1 MIGIIH
7 LIKSRLK
14 KYFTYLTIIFILVN
28 SVKMSY
34 SQKIDPVDTFKLKEV
49 FVSANKIETELNEPP
64 FNSLVIKKDEINKN
78 MAIKLSDILEEQNGI
93 FLVPDYTVGGM
104 EGVQIQGISA
114 DYIQILIDGL
124 PAIGRLSGNIDLER
138 FNLDNVKQIEIIK
151 GPSSSLYGSA
161 ALGGVINLITRKKD
175 FNSKVKINQSLGT
188 NDLFDTN
195 LTLTKKF
202 KSTNVLLGLNS
213 YSYGGYDLDNND
225 LFNTVDPKKNHS
237 LMISVNTL
245 LKDNIEIT
253 QSFKLFNENVSG
265 TNIKSK
271 LDEINILTKI
281 LQSVNKTWK
290 INYEFH
296 HANYKNNNEIVSSGE
311 INSYYYHKLNK
322 PEIRVYNSNKNNSVL
337 GLSIE
342 NEILER
348 SLFNNKINTDL
359 YSIFFQYDFKLNKKI
374 FMLIGSRF
382 DNHTNYK
389 SRLSSKAGLKIYHN
403 NTISTYF
410 SFGQGY
416 KTPDFRQLYLNFSN
430 NSVGYSVFG
439 KYEEKNSINNL
450 IDLGEIL
457 SLTIPE
463 NELGGELKPESST
476 GLNIGIKLNFKN
488 IKSELNFFRNDI
500 KNLIDTRV
508 IARKINGQNVFGY
521 INLDNILTTGFELS
535 NNYVISDKIDI
546 SFKYQHLYSVDK
558 DLQKKVK
565 NNEIFARDPVTLQS
579 ILLKGKDVYGLPN
592 RSRNNFSIGLDYLN
606 KYFLKLRYR
615 DRFGLFDTNGNE
627 VIDRFDNSII
637 NKSLVV
643 NFSVRQKINDNIN
656 LSFGIKNLTNYKNTE
671 YLPNIYGREFLL
683 KLNFKL

>member
-1 MIGIIH
+1 MNNI
-7 LIKSRLK
+7 
-14 KYFTYLTIIFILVN
+14 TV
-28 SVKMSY
+28 SY
-34 SQKIDPVDTFKLKEV
+34 SQKKDPIDTFKLKEV
-49 FVSANKIETELNEPP
+49 FVSANKIETQLNEPP
-64 FNSLVIKKDEINKN
+64 FNSLLIKKDGINKN
-78 MAIKLSDILEEQNGI
+78 LALKLSDILEEQNGI

-124 PAIGRLSGNIDLER
+124 PAVGRLSGNIDLER

-175 FNSKVKINQSLGT
+175 FNYKVKINQSLGT

-202 KSTNVLLGLNS
+202 KSINALLGFNRYS
-213 YSYGGYDLDNND
+213 YSGYDFDDND

-237 LMISVNTL
+237 LMMSFNAL
-245 LKDNIEIT
+245 LKDKIEIT
-253 QSFKLFNENVSG
+253 QSFKLFNEDVSG
-265 TNIKSK
+265 TNINSK

-281 LQSVNKTWK
+281 LQSFNKNWK
-290 INYEFH
+290 INYEMYH
-296 HANYKNNNEIVSSGE
+296 TNYKNNNEIVSSRE

-322 PEIRVYNSNKNNSVL
+322 PEIRIYNSNKNNSVL
-337 GLSIE
+337 GISIE

-348 SLFNNKINTDL
+348 SLFKSKINTDL

-374 FMLIGSRF
+374 FMLVGSRF
-382 DNHTNYK
+382 DNHTKYK
-389 SRLSSKAGLKIYHN
+389 SKLSSKLSLKIYHN

-416 KTPDFRQLYLNFSN
+416 KTPDLRQLYLNFSN

-439 KYEEKNSINNL
+439 KYEEMNSLNNL

-476 GLNIGIKLNFKN
+476 GLNIGIKFNLPK
-488 IKSELNFFRNDI
+488 IKSEISFFRNDI

-521 INLDNILTTGFELS
+521 INLNSILTTGFELS
-535 NNYVISDKIDI
+535 NNYEISDKINM
-546 SFKYQHLYSVDK
+546 SFKYQYLYSVDK
-558 DLQKKVK
+558 DLQKKVN
-565 NNEIFARDPVTLQS
+565 NNEIFARDPITLQS
-579 ILLKGKDVYGLPN
+579 ILLKGRDVYGLPN
-592 RSRNNFSIGLDYLN
+592 RSRNNFSISFDYLN

-615 DRFGLFDTNGNE
+615 DKFGLFDTNGNE
-627 VIDRFDNSII
+627 VIDSYDSSII
-637 NKSLVV
+637 NKSLIV
-643 NFSVRQKINDNIN
+643 NFSVRQKINDNID
-656 LSFGIKNLTNYKNTE
+656 LSFGINNLSNYKNTE

-683 KLNFKL
+683 KLNFKA

>member
-1 MIGIIH
+1 M
-7 LIKSRLK
+7 
-14 KYFTYLTIIFILVN
+14 LV
-28 SVKMSY
+28 
-34 SQKIDPVDTFKLKEV
+34 
-49 FVSANKIETELNEPP
+49 
-64 FNSLVIKKDEINKN
+64 
-78 MAIKLSDILEEQNGI
+78 
-93 FLVPDYTVGGM
+93 
-104 EGVQIQGISA
+104 
-114 DYIQILIDGL
+114 
-124 PAIGRLSGNIDLER
+124 
-138 FNLDNVKQIEIIK
+138 
-151 GPSSSLYGSA
+151 
-161 ALGGVINLITRKKD
+161 
-175 FNSKVKINQSLGT
+175 
-188 NDLFDTN
+188 
-195 LTLTKKF
+195 
-202 KSTNVLLGLNS
+202 
-213 YSYGGYDLDNND
+213 
-225 LFNTVDPKKNHS
+225 
-237 LMISVNTL
+237 
-245 LKDNIEIT
+245 
-253 QSFKLFNENVSG
+253 
-265 TNIKSK
+265 
-271 LDEINILTKI
+271 
-281 LQSVNKTWK
+281 
-290 INYEFH
+290 
-296 HANYKNNNEIVSSGE
+296 
-311 INSYYYHKLNK
+311 
-322 PEIRVYNSNKNNSVL
+322 
-337 GLSIE
+337 
-342 NEILER
+342 
-348 SLFNNKINTDL
+348 
-359 YSIFFQYDFKLNKKI
+359 
-374 FMLIGSRF
+374 GSRF

-476 GLNIGIKLNFKN
+476 GLNIGIKLNFKK

-521 INLDNILTTGFELS
+521 INLNNILTTGFELS

-579 ILLKGKDVYGLPN
+579 VLLKGKDVYGLPN

-643 NFSVRQKINDNIN
+643 NFSVRQKINDNID